1 MSPEG
6 ISAFDLSSVD
16 NFSKLGRLILIGEN
30 TFTFEMRINLKG
42 GW

>member
-6 ISAFDLSSVD
+6 SPAFDHSSVE
-16 NFSKLGRLILIGEN
+16 NFSKLGRLILIEEK

-42 GW
+42 G